1 MVNAGR
7 TLEHDVMSRS
17 REWLVPLLYE
27 HLLTN
32 LRRASD
38 QIAARDYEGKAVS
51 LEKASAILFEL
62 LAMLDFERG
71 GELATRLAAL
81 YSYFAGEVGTVG
93 RTLDTALL
101 GRIIE
106 MIGSLH
112 ESWTYAAAATS
123 PQTPAAPEAPS
134 A

>member
-1 MVNAGR
+1 MVDAGR
-7 TLEHDVMSRS
+7 ALEQDVMSRS

-27 HLLTN
+27 HLLVN

-71 GELATRLAAL
+71 GELASRLAAL

-101 GRIIE
+101 ARLIQ
-106 MIGSLH
+106 MIASLH

-123 PQTPAAPEAPS
+123 PRASTVPGTPA
-134 A
+134 

>member
-1 MVNAGR
+1 MVDAGR
-7 TLEHDVMSRS
+7 TLEQNVMSRS

-27 HLLTN
+27 HLLAN
-32 LRRASD
+32 LRRAAD
-38 QIAARDYEGKAVS
+38 QIAVRDYEGKAAS
-51 LEKASAILFEL
+51 LEKASTILFEL

-71 GELATRLAAL
+71 GELASRLAAL

-101 GRIIE
+101 ARLIQ

-112 ESWTYAAAATS
+112 ESWTYAAVATS
-123 PQTPAAPEAPS
+123 PRSSTAPEAP